1 MIKSIYMGK
10 EDIRQ
15 KEGPIPSAGN
25 NDIVIKNIY
34 SSICGTDVAVY
45 KYGNKTGHKIESGQE
60 FGHETISQVVEVG
73 KNVRGLEVG
82 EYVYPY
88 PRFAKDDTKRAGT
101 LGAFSE
107 YILVPNCILSKSVYK
122 LKMSID
128 LKEACLIEPFTVG
141 CRAARRSEP
150 KPGES
155 AVIFGAGTIGIAAA
169 ISLKF
174 FGIEKIMMI
183 DISDFRLNKC
193 KELGFEIC
201 NRASENAKEKMIEYF
216 GNANSIH
223 GITGNVDIFI
233 DCAGADDIIPTYQS
247 YGKIESRLVVV
258 AVNKGIKGVD
268 ILDLTYSQHAIIG
281 SGGYMPEDVRDVM
294 KIMASKKYD
303 IKSIIT
309 DEYSIKDLP
318 KAIEKA
324 GQTDKAFNVIIDFSK

>member
-1 MIKSIYMGK
+1 M
-10 EDIRQ
+10 
-15 KEGPIPSAGN
+15 N
-25 NDIVIKNIY
+25 
-34 SSICGTDVAVY
+34 
-45 KYGNKTGHKIESGQE
+45 
-60 FGHETISQVVEVG
+60 
-73 KNVRGLEVG
+73 
-82 EYVYPY
+82 
-88 PRFAKDDTKRAGT
+88 
-101 LGAFSE
+101 
-107 YILVPNCILSKSVYK
+107 
-122 LKMSID
+122 
-128 LKEACLIEPFTVG
+128 
-141 CRAARRSEP
+141 
-150 KPGES
+150 
-155 AVIFGAGTIGIAAA
+155 
-169 ISLKF
+169 
-174 FGIEKIMMI
+174 
-183 DISDFRLNKC
+183 
-193 KELGFEIC
+193 
-201 NRASENAKEKMIEYF
+201 SENAKEKMIEYF